1 MADMASKAQP
11 LRCLIDPDDDLFM
24 TPNAMVD
31 RIGAYC
37 EKTGQY
43 VPKTHGEVARCV
55 YESLAM
61 GKSYDQISRTDYIP
75 MKSDDFYG
83 YRRKAM
89 SKFYDFLRMY
99 GRV

>member
-1 MADMASKAQP
+1 MRNRYKKLEDHGVYPEDTKMLLERCKKSTPEERHWLLHACIDASP
-11 LRCLIDPDDDLFM
+11 EGMEFL
-24 TPNAMVD
+24 
-31 RIGAYC
+31 
-37 EKTGQY
+37 
-43 VPKTHGEVARCV
+43 V

-61 GKSYDQISRTDYIP
+61 GKSYDQISRADYIP